1 MLLCVFQWQPSCA
14 IFPILFWWSWRS
26 VLAISYLYLTKNP
39 IINFSSSA
47 LYHTTRRLTVQQR
60 TITIE
65 ERISNREKSSASLDP
80 CSHRARDRDLT
91 PSSSFRPSPA
101 APWIRL
107 ENTRNCVGCKNEKN
121 NENVPKYTKKL

>member
-1 MLLCVFQWQPSCA
+1 MCISMTAFLCN
-14 IFPILFWWSWRS
+14 
-26 VLAISYLYLTKNP
+26 ISYLILMIMAQCISNKLPLFDQNP